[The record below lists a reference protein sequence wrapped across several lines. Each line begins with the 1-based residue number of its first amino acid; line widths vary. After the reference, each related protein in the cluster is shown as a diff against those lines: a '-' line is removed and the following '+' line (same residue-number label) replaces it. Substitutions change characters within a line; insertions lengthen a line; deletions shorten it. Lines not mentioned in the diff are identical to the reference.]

1 MSIKPKYKEMKTKII
16 YTIAFLMIAKLAY
29 SQEEQYSADKFVA
42 KCPNEIFIGAIL
54 EANSINQDTYKF
66 LKISMNPI
74 NMGYT
79 IPIKSQ
85 TITPSYN
92 NMMKAIHEALKTND
106 VLKSNYS
113 FSFVIKKIKSYQELA
128 VNWGQNINLQQ
139 LLGITPDYKPQKNII
154 LIDINQSFFSII
166 MDMPESLSTDP
177 QVLQQLDKL
186 AFINSIQFGR
196 KVILVI
202 ESNID
207 YDKLQEAIDNLLKSK
222 EVSQKELAIL
232 ANSNIR
238 LMTIGNKGIKDI
250 NPDNPFTS
258 ILTYLSSTVTPDD
271 FGGPISFSASN
282 IKDNSVFVNYF
293 NVQ

>member
-16 YTIAFLMIAKLAY
+16 YTIVFLMIAKLAY

-196 KVILVI
+196 KVILV
-202 ESNID
+202 
-207 YDKLQEAIDNLLKSK
+207 
-222 EVSQKELAIL
+222 
-232 ANSNIR
+232 NSNIR

>member
-1 MSIKPKYKEMKTKII
+1 MYPSDLFRSLVVRSRNDSGGISFNKGYFGVVIP
-16 YTIAFLMIAKLAY
+16 F
-29 SQEEQYSADKFVA
+29 DK
-42 KCPNEIFIGAIL
+42 
-54 EANSINQDTYKF
+54 
-66 LKISMNPI
+66 
-74 NMGYT
+74 
-79 IPIKSQ
+79 KSV
-85 TITPSYN
+85 
-92 NMMKAIHEALKTND
+92 K
-106 VLKSNYS
+106 
-113 FSFVIKKIKSYQELA
+113 
-128 VNWGQNINLQQ
+128 
-139 LLGITPDYKPQKNII
+139 
-154 LIDINQSFFSII
+154 
-166 MDMPESLSTDP
+166 
-177 QVLQQLDKL
+177 
-186 AFINSIQFGR
+186 QFGR

-238 LMTIGNKGIKDI
+238 LMTIGNKEIKDI

>member
-1 MSIKPKYKEMKTKII
+1 MEANQGRFFPLFLAVASWSLAVLALAGPAWERLPQPVLKQGTDTVFLWVHALIRLSTVGFLSCTFSRSASISSLWSRYR
-16 YTIAFLMIAKLAY
+16 
-29 SQEEQYSADKFVA
+29 
-42 KCPNEIFIGAIL
+42 AIL

-202 ESNID
+202 ESNIISINVSHRLSVTID
-207 YDKLQEAIDNLLKSK
+207 IFTIIRCKSPHLEDKPDVSSFDNGCFARNNL
-222 EVSQKELAIL
+222 
-232 ANSNIR
+232 
-238 LMTIGNKGIKDI
+238 TIATKIVAH
-250 NPDNPFTS
+250 
-258 ILTYLSSTVTPDD
+258 L
-271 FGGPISFSASN
+271 
-282 IKDNSVFVNYF
+282 
-293 NVQ
+293 

>member
-1 MSIKPKYKEMKTKII
+1 MDSLTLLYDCKTKVLQR
-16 YTIAFLMIAKLAY
+16 FFIAKNN
-29 SQEEQYSADKFVA
+29 KR
-42 KCPNEIFIGAIL
+42 KHR
-54 EANSINQDTYKF
+54 F
-66 LKISMNPI
+66 LHVPR
-74 NMGYT
+74 
-79 IPIKSQ
+79 
-85 TITPSYN
+85 
-92 NMMKAIHEALKTND
+92 
-106 VLKSNYS
+106 
-113 FSFVIKKIKSYQELA
+113 
-128 VNWGQNINLQQ
+128 
-139 LLGITPDYKPQKNII
+139 
-154 LIDINQSFFSII
+154 FFSII
-166 MDMPESLSTDP
+166 MDMPESLSADP

-238 LMTIGNKGIKDI
+238 LMTIGNKEIKDI

>member
-16 YTIAFLMIAKLAY
+16 YTIVFLMIAKLAY

-66 LKISMNPI
+66 LKI
-74 NMGYT
+74 
-79 IPIKSQ
+79 
-85 TITPSYN
+85 
-92 NMMKAIHEALKTND
+92 
-106 VLKSNYS
+106 
-113 FSFVIKKIKSYQELA
+113 SFVIKKIKSYQELA

-207 YDKLQEAIDNLLKSK
+207 YDKLQETIDNLLKSK

>member
-1 MSIKPKYKEMKTKII
+1 MAE
-16 YTIAFLMIAKLAY
+16 
-29 SQEEQYSADKFVA
+29 
-42 KCPNEIFIGAIL
+42 N
-54 EANSINQDTYKF
+54 
-66 LKISMNPI
+66 
-74 NMGYT
+74 
-79 IPIKSQ
+79 
-85 TITPSYN
+85 
-92 NMMKAIHEALKTND
+92 
-106 VLKSNYS
+106 
-113 FSFVIKKIKSYQELA
+113 
-128 VNWGQNINLQQ
+128 
-139 LLGITPDYKPQKNII
+139 
-154 LIDINQSFFSII
+154 
-166 MDMPESLSTDP
+166 
-177 QVLQQLDKL
+177 
-186 AFINSIQFGR
+186 
-196 KVILVI
+196 

-207 YDKLQEAIDNLLKSK
+207 YDKLQETIDNLLKSK